1 MFTDPSVLALVKIC
15 LTFGVMMFAI
25 RRHWGLWLALLS
37 GAVALGLMFGLSP
50 LAIGKAMAGTLVLPS
65 FLTLFLVVACI
76 LILSEIQGFTGQG
89 HRLVDGLTPYIK
101 SPRVRL
107 IFFPALVGLLPMP
120 GGAVF
125 SCPMVRDVAETLDV
139 TEEKKATLNYWFR
152 HIWESAWPLYPGY
165 ILACAVAGIPPAM
178 LLRYTFPFVLISLA
192 VGWAVLLRY
201 PVKQIPGREEATL
214 PKLPFWQVFK
224 EALPIVVAV
233 LAAPI
238 YDALLALCGVTL
250 PNGGSFVLSFLSAI
264 ILAMVQ
270 NSVRPMTVLRASVK
284 GTVGKMMLVV
294 VMIFIFKEMVIT
306 AGVVDAL
313 APLMSGKSMMVF
325 LFLFLPALM
334 GMLTGMMLGFVGA
347 TFPLL
352 LALFAETGSYDE
364 RICWVMIAMAAGHF
378 GQMISPLHVCWLLT
392 AEFFRTPLSAM
403 WRKVAVASTAEF
415 VLCLAYTGAL
425 YLVVHP
431 VL

>member
-1 MFTDPSVLALVKIC
+1 MFTDPSVLALLKIC

-25 RRHWGLWLALLS
+25 RRHWGLWLALLA
-37 GAVALGLMFGLSP
+37 GAVTLGLAFGLSP
-50 LAIGKAMAGTLVLPS
+50 LAIGKTMAATLVLPS

-139 TEEKKATLNYWFR
+139 TEEQKATLNYWFR
-152 HIWESAWPLYPGY
+152 HIWEAAWPLYPGY
-165 ILACAVAGIPPAM
+165 ILGCAVAGIPPAM

-192 VGWAVLLRY
+192 VGWVLLLRY
-201 PVKQIPGREEATL
+201 PVKQLSGRQEAAL
-214 PKLPFWQVFK
+214 PKLPFWKVLL

-233 LAAPI
+233 VAAPI
-238 YDALLALCGVTL
+238 YDALLALGGITL
-250 PNGGSFVLSFLSAI
+250 PNGGSFVLSFVSAI
-264 ILAMVQ
+264 LVAMAQ
-270 NSVRPMTVLRASVK
+270 NHVPPMTVIRAAAK
-284 GTVGKMMLVV
+284 GTVRKMMLVV
-294 VMIFIFKEMVIT
+294 VMIFLFKEMVIT

-313 APLMSGKSMMVF
+313 APLMAGKSMLFF

-347 TFPLL
+347 AFPLL
-352 LALFAETGSYDE
+352 IALLAQAGAYDE
-364 RICWVMIAMAAGHF
+364 RICWVMVALAAGHF

-392 AEFFRTPLSAM
+392 AEFFHTPLSAM
-403 WRKVAVASTAEF
+403 WRSVAFASVAEL
-415 VLCLAYTGAL
+415 VLAVGYTGAL
-425 YLVVHP
+425 FLLVHP